1 MFYSF
6 GDLAGVF
13 RAAGIHLREG
23 LHQGNH
29 PAWDAATLRP
39 ELFLHEEWA
48 IAVAGDATAATL
60 LRAARSGPHYELKKQ
75 IIVEGAPVIEI
86 YQRRR
91 PGSQ

>member
-1 MFYSF
+1 V
-6 GDLAGVF
+6 L
-13 RAAGIHLREG
+13 RAAGIPLREG
-23 LHQGNH
+23 LQQGNH

-48 IAVAGDATAATL
+48 LAIPGDSTSATL
-60 LRAARSGPHYELKKQ
+60 LRAARTGPHYELKKQ
-75 IIVEGAPVIEI
+75 IIVEGAPAIEI